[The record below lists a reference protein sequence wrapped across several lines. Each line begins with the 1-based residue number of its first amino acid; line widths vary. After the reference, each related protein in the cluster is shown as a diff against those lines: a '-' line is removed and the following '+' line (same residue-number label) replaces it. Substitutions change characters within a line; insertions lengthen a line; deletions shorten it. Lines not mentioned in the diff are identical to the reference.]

1 MSEQD
6 VAGDTCRLAV
16 DGAKCAGCVA
26 RIEQALAAVPGVTA
40 ASMNLVER
48 TALVSGP
55 ADPAR
60 LVEAVRAAGYS
71 AEVIVD
77 EDAAQAAREAAEVAG
92 GQRLFRHA
100 LLALAI
106 GVPIMLYGMITG
118 DMGVH
123 SQQSRIGWGL
133 AGLATLFVLLVPGR
147 HFFTGAWHALR
158 GGHATMDTLVA
169 LGTGAAWLYSMLV
182 VAFPAVF
189 PHEAR
194 HVYFEASAMI
204 IGLVDLGQWLEQRAR
219 GRASAAIRRLLGLA
233 PKTARLLRRGADGSD
248 EEVDVPLASV
258 RVGDRLRVRPGE
270 KIAVDGR
277 VESGSSLVDEAMLTG
292 EPLPVAR
299 QAGDPLSAGT
309 VNQNGTL
316 VYVAERVGRDTLLAQ
331 IVALVRQAQSTR
343 PPIGHLADR
352 VAAVFVPAVVL
363 IAVCTALA
371 WYAFGP
377 EPPMAWML
385 VTSMTVLVIAC
396 PCALGLATPIAVI
409 VGIGKAAEYGVL
421 VRNGAALQHA
431 ASIDTLVLDKT
442 GTLTRGKPSVTAVH
456 VVDGVTEAELL
467 GLVASLEQGSEHPL
481 AQAVLQAARERGVVL
496 AAPEEFTAVPG
507 EGVRGRAGGRLVLAG
522 NAALLAGAGIGIE
535 ALAGAAHEVTARAA
549 TPVYVAI
556 DGRLAGLV
564 AISDPLREDS
574 VAAMDR
580 LRRLGLRLVLLTGDN
595 ERTARAV
602 ASQLGIDEVIAGVP
616 PQQKAA
622 VVERLK
628 AGGASV
634 GMVGDGINDA
644 PALAAARVGFAMGGG
659 TDVAIEAGDVTLV
672 RNSLHGVAD
681 AIEISAATLRNI
693 RQNLFGAFV
702 YNVAGIPLAAGVLYP
717 FTGMLL
723 DPMIA
728 GAAMA
733 LSSVTVVSNAN
744 RLRFFRPG
752 PAGSST

>member
-1 MSEQD
+1 MSENTMT
-6 VAGDTCRLAV
+6 GDNSRLAV
-16 DGAKCAGCVA
+16 DGAKCAACVA
-26 RIEQALAAVPGVTA
+26 RIEQALNAVPGVTA

-48 TALVSGP
+48 TAQVSGR
-55 ADPAR
+55 ADPAQ
-60 LVEAVRAAGYS
+60 LVAAVRAVGYA
-71 AEVIVD
+71 AELIVD
-77 EDAAQAAREAAEVAG
+77 EDAGQAARDAAEAAQG
-92 GQRLFRHA
+92 RRLFRHA

-106 GVPIMLYGMITG
+106 GVPIMLYGMLTG

-123 SQQSRIGWGL
+123 SATSRTGWAL
-133 AGLATLFVLLVPGR
+133 AGLATLLVLLVPGR
-147 HFFTGAWHALR
+147 HFFVGAWRALR

-219 GRASAAIRRLLGLA
+219 GRASEAIRRLLGLA
-233 PKTARLLRRGADGSD
+233 PKTARLLRRGSDGRD
-248 EEVDVPLASV
+248 EEVDVLLASV
-258 RVGDRLRVRPGE
+258 RAGDRLRVRPGE

-277 VESGSSLVDEAMLTG
+277 VESGTSLVDEAMLTG
-292 EPLPVAR
+292 EPLPVPK
-299 QAGDPLSAGT
+299 QAGDALSAGT
-309 VNQNGTL
+309 VNQGGSL
-316 VYVAERVGRDTLLAQ
+316 VYVAERVGNETLLAQ
-331 IVALVRQAQSTR
+331 IVALVRQAQATR
-343 PPIGHLADR
+343 PPIGRLADQ
-352 VAAVFVPAVVL
+352 VAAVFVPAVVI
-363 IAVCTALA
+363 IAVCTALV
-371 WYAFGP
+371 WYLFGP
-377 EPPMAWML
+377 APQLAWML

-442 GTLTRGKPSVTAVH
+442 GTLTRGKPAVTSVQVL
-456 VVDGVTEAELL
+456 DGVAETELL
-467 GLVASLEQGSEHPL
+467 GLAASLEQGSEHPL
-481 AQAVLQAARERGVVL
+481 AQALVQAARERGAGLV
-496 AAPEEFTAVPG
+496 APEAFGNVPG
-507 EGVRGRAGGRLVLAG
+507 AGVRGTVAGRAVMIG
-522 NAALLAGAGIGIE
+522 NAALLDGEGIDAMPLADA
-535 ALAGAAHEVTARAA
+535 ALAASAQGA

-556 DGRLAGLV
+556 DGRLAALV
-564 AISDPLREDS
+564 GISDPVRDDS
-574 VAAMDR
+574 AAALGR
-580 LRRLGLRLVLLTGDN
+580 LRRRGLRLVLLTGDN

-602 ASQLGIDEVIAGVP
+602 AARLGIDEVVAGVP
-616 PQQKAA
+616 PQEKAA
-622 VVERLK
+622 VIERLT
-628 AGGASV
+628 AQGGRV

-644 PALAAARVGFAMGGG
+644 PALAAAQVGFAMGGG

-752 PAGSST
+752 SAGSST